1 MPEYYVSTEP
11 TKLEKIEDIGALW
24 FLEYGI
30 PIHYDMVKSRTLSVD
45 TSKDL
50 AYIRGALI
58 KEIEEEYS
66 EIRKNS

>member
-1 MPEYYVSTEP
+1 M
-11 TKLEKIEDIGALW
+11 
-24 FLEYGI
+24 EYGI

-58 KEIEEEYS
+58 KGIEEEYS